1 MKKLKISIS
10 LQLGVSILIAILSIS
25 AIITSLG
32 CSDWTEIE
40 AVENNVIKPW
50 EQGPELW
57 AQYTASLR
65 AYKQREHFLVIAH
78 FDNAPAIATGE
89 KDFMRGLPDSLD
101 MVILSNA
108 DNLSSYDGED
118 MPVMREKGTKVLY
131 QVDYAGRMEEF
142 SDAAS
147 LGAYLDRVIASVKAN
162 GMDGY
167 SFTGIPY
174 QGDAARAEAAAL
186 LVQKLSADEQKT
198 LVFEGDPTFIAEA
211 DRAKVD
217 HFVLNTENTENVTDL
232 KMQVARALG
241 YAAVPAEKLLL
252 GADVSAPIMNED
264 KVEQNAVTEL
274 SARVVSLGP
283 LCGIAVHNVKKNY
296 YSAER
301 NYPLVCAAIQT
312 LNPSK

>member
-1 MKKLKISIS
+1 MKMKTITFLILLVASIAS
-10 LQLGVSILIAILSIS
+10 TA
-25 AIITSLG
+25 
-32 CSDWTEIE
+32 CSDWTDTE
-40 AVENNVIKPW
+40 AVKNNVIKPW

-78 FDNAPAIATGE
+78 FDNAPKVATGE

-101 MVILSNA
+101 MVILTNA
-108 DNLSSYDGED
+108 DNFSRYDAED
-118 MPVMREKGTKVLY
+118 MGTMREKGTKVLY

-142 SDAAS
+142 SDAAK
-147 LGAYLDRVIASVKAN
+147 LGAYLDKVVASVREN

-174 QGDAARAEAAAL
+174 EGDVARTEAAAL

-198 LVFEGDPTFIAEA
+198 LIFEGDPTFVAEA

-217 HFVLNTENTENVTDL
+217 YFVLNTENTENVTDV
-232 KMQVARALG
+232 KMQVSRALG
-241 YAAVPAEKLLL
+241 YLTIPASKLLL
-252 GADVSAPIMNED
+252 AADVAAPIMNED

-274 SARVVSLGP
+274 TTRVVSLGP
-283 LCGIAVHNVKKNY
+283 LCGLAVHNTKKNY

-301 NYPLVCAAIQT
+301 NYPLVCEAIQT

>member
-1 MKKLKISIS
+1 MKMKTITFLILLVASIAS
-10 LQLGVSILIAILSIS
+10 TA
-25 AIITSLG
+25 
-32 CSDWTEIE
+32 CSDWTDTE
-40 AVENNVIKPW
+40 AVENIVIKPW

-57 AQYTASLR
+57 AQYTQMLR
-65 AYKQREHFLVIAH
+65 DYKQREHFLVIAH

-101 MVILSNA
+101 MVLLTNA
-108 DNLSSYDGED
+108 DNFSRYDAED
-118 MPVMREKGTKVLY
+118 MATMREKGTKVLY
-131 QVDYAGRMEEF
+131 QVDYAGRMEEL
-142 SDAAS
+142 SDAAK
-147 LGAYLDRVIASVKAN
+147 LGSYLDKVVANVREN

-174 QGDAARAEAAAL
+174 EGDATRAEAAAL

-198 LVFEGDPTFIAEA
+198 LIFEGDPTFVTEA

-217 HFVLNTENTENVTDL
+217 YFVLNTENTENVTDV

-241 YAAVPAEKLLL
+241 YAAIPASKLLL
-252 GADVSAPIMNED
+252 AANVVSPMLDEE

-274 SARVVSLGP
+274 TARVVSLGP
-283 LCGIAVHNVKKNY
+283 LCGLAVHNVKKNY

-301 NYPLVCAAIQT
+301 NYPLLCEAIQM

>member
-1 MKKLKISIS
+1 MKTITFLILLVASIS
-10 LQLGVSILIAILSIS
+10 STA
-25 AIITSLG
+25 
-32 CSDWTEIE
+32 CSDWTNTE

-57 AQYTASLR
+57 AQYTQMLR
-65 AYKQREHFLVIAH
+65 DYKQREHFLVIAH

-101 MVILSNA
+101 MVLLTNA
-108 DNLSSYDGED
+108 DNFSRYDAED
-118 MPVMREKGTKVLY
+118 MATMREKGTKVLY

-142 SDAAS
+142 SDAAK
-147 LGAYLDRVIASVKAN
+147 LGAYLNKVIASVREN

-174 QGDAARAEAAAL
+174 QGDAVRAEAAAL

-198 LVFEGDPTFIAEA
+198 LIFEGDPTFVAEA

-217 HFVLNTENTENVTDL
+217 YFVLNTENTENVTDV
-232 KMQVARALG
+232 KMQVSRALG
-241 YAAVPAEKLLL
+241 YLTIPASKLLL
-252 GADVSAPIMNED
+252 AADVSAPIMNDD

-274 SARVVSLGP
+274 TARVVSLGP
-283 LCGIAVHNVKKNY
+283 LCGIAVHNTKKNY

-301 NYPLVCAAIQT
+301 NYPLVCEAIQM

>member
-1 MKKLKISIS
+1 MRLKKIIF
-10 LQLGVSILIAILSIS
+10 SILLLACAASM
-25 AIITSLG
+25 A
-32 CSDWTEIE
+32 CSDWTDTE

-78 FDNAPAIATGE
+78 FDNAPKIATGE

-108 DNLSSYDGED
+108 DNFSRYDGED

-131 QVDYAGRMEEF
+131 QVDYASRMEEL

-174 QGDAARAEAAAL
+174 QGDAVRAEAAAL

-198 LVFEGDPTFIAEA
+198 LIFEGDPTFVAEA

-217 HFVLNTENTENVTDL
+217 YFVLNTENTENVTDV

-241 YAAVPAEKLLL
+241 YLTIPASKLLL
-252 GADVSAPIMNED
+252 AADVAAPIMDEE

-274 SARVVSLGP
+274 TARVVSLGP
-283 LCGIAVHNVKKNY
+283 LCGLAVHNVKKNY

-301 NYPLVCAAIQT
+301 NYPLVCEAIQT

>member
-1 MKKLKISIS
+1 MKMKTITFLILLVASIS
-10 LQLGVSILIAILSIS
+10 STA
-25 AIITSLG
+25 
-32 CSDWTEIE
+32 CSDWTNTE
-40 AVENNVIKPW
+40 AVENKVIRPW
-50 EQGPELW
+50 EDGGDLW
-57 AQYTASLR
+57 ENYTAALR

-101 MVILSNA
+101 MVILTNA
-108 DNLSSYDGED
+108 DNFSRYDAED
-118 MPVMREKGTKVLY
+118 MATMREKGTKVLY
-131 QVDYAGRMEEF
+131 QIDYAGRMEEF
-142 SDAAS
+142 SDAAK
-147 LGAYLDRVIASVKAN
+147 LGTYLDKVIASVREN

-174 QGDAARAEAAAL
+174 EGDVARTEAAAL

-198 LVFEGDPTFIAEA
+198 LIFEGDPTFVTEA

-217 HFVLNTENTENVTDL
+217 YFVLNTENTENVTDV
-232 KMQVARALG
+232 KMQVSRALG
-241 YAAVPAEKLLL
+241 YLTIPASKLLL
-252 GADVSAPIMNED
+252 AADVSALIMNED

-274 SARVVSLGP
+274 TARVVSLGP
-283 LCGIAVHNVKKNY
+283 LCGIAVHNTKKNY

-301 NYPLVCAAIQT
+301 NYPLVCEAIQM

>member
-1 MKKLKISIS
+1 MRLKKIIF
-10 LQLGVSILIAILSIS
+10 SILLLACAASM
-25 AIITSLG
+25 A
-32 CSDWTEIE
+32 CSDWTDTE

-57 AQYTASLR
+57 AQYTQMLR
-65 AYKQREHFLVIAH
+65 DYKQREHFLVIAH

-101 MVILSNA
+101 MVILTNA
-108 DNLSSYDGED
+108 DNFSRYDSED

-142 SDAAS
+142 SDAAK
-147 LGAYLDRVIASVKAN
+147 LGAYLDKVIASVREN

-174 QGDAARAEAAAL
+174 QGDAVRAEAAAL

-198 LVFEGDPTFIAEA
+198 LIFEGDPAFVAEA

-217 HFVLNTENTENVTDL
+217 YFVLNTEATENVTDV

-241 YAAVPAEKLLL
+241 YLTIPASKLLL
-252 GADVSAPIMNED
+252 AADVAAPIMDEE

-274 SARVVSLGP
+274 TARVVSLGP
-283 LCGIAVHNVKKNY
+283 LCGLAVHNVKKNY

-301 NYPLVCAAIQT
+301 NYPLLCEAIQT

>member
-1 MKKLKISIS
+1 MKMKTITFLILLVASIAS
-10 LQLGVSILIAILSIS
+10 TA
-25 AIITSLG
+25 
-32 CSDWTEIE
+32 CSDWTNTE

-57 AQYTASLR
+57 AQYTQMLR
-65 AYKQREHFLVIAH
+65 DYKQREHFLVIAH
-78 FDNAPAIATGE
+78 FDNAPKVATGE

-101 MVILSNA
+101 MVLLTNA
-108 DNLSSYDGED
+108 DNFSKYDAED
-118 MPVMREKGTKVLY
+118 MAMMREKGTKVLY
-131 QVDYAGRMEEF
+131 QVDYAGRMEELA
-142 SDAAS
+142 DAAK
-147 LGAYLDRVIASVKAN
+147 LGAYLDKVVASVREN

-174 QGDAARAEAAAL
+174 EGDPARTEAAAL
-186 LVQKLSADEQKT
+186 LVQKLSADEQQV
-198 LVFEGDPTFIAEA
+198 LIFEGDPTFIAEA

-217 HFVLNTENTENVTDL
+217 YFVLNTEATENVTDV

-241 YAAVPAEKLLL
+241 YLTIPASKLLL
-252 GADVSAPIMNED
+252 AADVAAPIMNED

-274 SARVVSLGP
+274 TARVVSLGP
-283 LCGIAVHNVKKNY
+283 LCGLAVHNVKKNY

-301 NYPLVCAAIQT
+301 NYPLVCEAIQT

>member
-1 MKKLKISIS
+1 MKTITFL
-10 LQLGVSILIAILSIS
+10 ILLVASMAS
-25 AIITSLG
+25 TA
-32 CSDWTEIE
+32 CNDWTDTE
-40 AVENNVIKPW
+40 AVDNVVIKPW
-50 EQGPELW
+50 EQGGDLW
-57 AQYTASLR
+57 EQYTELLR

-78 FDNAPAIATGE
+78 FDNAPKIATGE

-101 MVILSNA
+101 MVILTNA
-108 DNLSSYDGED
+108 DNFSRYDAED
-118 MPVMREKGTKVLY
+118 MAVMREKGTKVLY
-131 QVDYAGRMEEF
+131 RVDYAARMEELA
-142 SDAAS
+142 DAAA

-174 QGDAARAEAAAL
+174 EGDAVRAEAAAL
-186 LVQKLSADEQKT
+186 LVQKLASDEQKT
-198 LVFEGDPTFIAEA
+198 LIFEGDPTFIAEA
-211 DRAKVD
+211 DHAKVD
-217 HFVLNTENTENVTDL
+217 YFVLNTESTENVTDL
-232 KMQVARALG
+232 KMQVSRALG

-252 GADVSAPIMNED
+252 AADVSAPIMNED

-301 NYPLVCAAIQT
+301 NYPLLCEAIQT

>member
-1 MKKLKISIS
+1 MRLKKIIF
-10 LQLGVSILIAILSIS
+10 SILLLAS
-25 AIITSLG
+25 AASMA
-32 CSDWTEIE
+32 CSDWTDTE

-57 AQYTASLR
+57 AQYTQMLR
-65 AYKQREHFLVIAH
+65 DYKQREHFLVIAH

-101 MVILSNA
+101 MVLLTNA
-108 DNLSSYDGED
+108 DNFSRYDAED
-118 MPVMREKGTKVLY
+118 MATMREKGTKVLY
-131 QVDYAGRMEEF
+131 QIDYAGRMEELA
-142 SDAAS
+142 DAAK
-147 LGAYLDRVIASVKAN
+147 LGAYLDKVLASVREN

-174 QGDAARAEAAAL
+174 QGDAVRAEAAAL
-186 LVQKLSADEQKT
+186 LIQKLSADEQKT

-217 HFVLNTENTENVTDL
+217 YFVLNTENTENVTDL
-232 KMQVARALG
+232 KMQVSRALG

-252 GADVSAPIMNED
+252 AADVSAPIMNED

-274 SARVVSLGP
+274 TARVVSLGP
-283 LCGIAVHNVKKNY
+283 LCGITVHNVKKNY

-301 NYPLVCAAIQT
+301 NYPLLCEAIQT

>member
-1 MKKLKISIS
+1 MENNKTLRSIGLSMLFGIS
-10 LQLGVSILIAILSIS
+10 LIFVS
-25 AIITSLG
+25 
-32 CSDWTEIE
+32 CDDWTQTE
-40 AVENNVIKPW
+40 AVTNTVIKPW

-78 FDNAPAIATGE
+78 FDNAPVIATGE

-101 MVILSNA
+101 MVLLTNA
-108 DNLSSYDGED
+108 DNFSRYDAED
-118 MPVMREKGTKVLY
+118 MATMREKGTKVLY
-131 QVDYAGRMEEF
+131 QVDYAGRMEEL
-142 SDAAS
+142 SDAAKI
-147 LGAYLDRVIASVKAN
+147 GAYLDKVVASVREN

-174 QGDAARAEAAAL
+174 EGDATRAEAAAL

-198 LVFEGDPTFIAEA
+198 LIFEGDPTFVAEA
-211 DRAKVD
+211 DRARVD
-217 HFVLNTENTENVTDL
+217 YFVLNTESTENVTDL
-232 KMQVARALG
+232 EMQVSRALG
-241 YAAVPAEKLLL
+241 YLTIPASKLLL
-252 GADVSAPIMNED
+252 AADVSAPIMNED

-274 SARVVSLGP
+274 TSRVVSLGP

-301 NYPLVCAAIQT
+301 NYPLLCEAIQM

>member
-1 MKKLKISIS
+1 MKMKTITFLILLVASIS
-10 LQLGVSILIAILSIS
+10 STA
-25 AIITSLG
+25 
-32 CSDWTEIE
+32 CSDWTNTE
-40 AVENNVIKPW
+40 AVENKVIRPW
-50 EQGPELW
+50 EDGGDLW
-57 AQYTASLR
+57 ENYTAALR

-101 MVILSNA
+101 MVILTNA
-108 DNLSSYDGED
+108 DNFSRYDAED
-118 MPVMREKGTKVLY
+118 MATMREKGTKVLY
-131 QVDYAGRMEEF
+131 QIDYAGRMEEF
-142 SDAAS
+142 SDAAK
-147 LGAYLDRVIASVKAN
+147 LGTYLDKVIASVREN

-174 QGDAARAEAAAL
+174 EGDVARTEAAAL

-198 LVFEGDPTFIAEA
+198 LIFEGDPTFVTEA

-217 HFVLNTENTENVTDL
+217 YFVLNTENTENVTDV
-232 KMQVARALG
+232 KMQVSRALG
-241 YAAVPAEKLLL
+241 YLTIPASKLLL
-252 GADVSAPIMNED
+252 AADVSAPIMNED

-274 SARVVSLGP
+274 TARVVSLGP
-283 LCGIAVHNVKKNY
+283 LCGIAVHNTKKNY

-301 NYPLVCAAIQT
+301 NYPLVCEAIQM

>member
-1 MKKLKISIS
+1 MKMKTITFLILLVASIS
-10 LQLGVSILIAILSIS
+10 STA
-25 AIITSLG
+25 
-32 CSDWTEIE
+32 CSDWTDTE

-57 AQYTASLR
+57 AQYTQMLR
-65 AYKQREHFLVIAH
+65 DYKQREHFLVIAH

-101 MVILSNA
+101 MVVLTNA
-108 DNLSSYDGED
+108 DNFSRYDSED

-131 QVDYAGRMEEF
+131 QVDYAGRMEEL
-142 SDAAS
+142 SDAAK
-147 LGAYLDRVIASVKAN
+147 LGAYLDKVVASVREN

-174 QGDAARAEAAAL
+174 HGDAVRAEAAAL

-198 LVFEGDPTFIAEA
+198 LIFEGDPTFVAEA

-217 HFVLNTENTENVTDL
+217 YFVLNTENTENVTDV

-241 YAAVPAEKLLL
+241 YLTIPASKLLL
-252 GADVSAPIMNED
+252 AADVSAPIMNED

-274 SARVVSLGP
+274 TARVVSLGP
-283 LCGIAVHNVKKNY
+283 LCGLAVHNVKKNY

-301 NYPLVCAAIQT
+301 NYPLLCEAIQM

>member
-1 MKKLKISIS
+1 MRLKKIIF
-10 LQLGVSILIAILSIS
+10 SILLLACAASM
-25 AIITSLG
+25 A
-32 CSDWTEIE
+32 CSDWTDTE

-57 AQYTASLR
+57 AQYTQMLR
-65 AYKQREHFLVIAH
+65 DYKQREHFLVIAH
-78 FDNAPAIATGE
+78 FDNAPKVATGE

-101 MVILSNA
+101 MVILTNA
-108 DNLSSYDGED
+108 DNFSRYDAED
-118 MPVMREKGTKVLY
+118 MATMREKGTKVLY
-131 QVDYAGRMEEF
+131 QVDYAGRMEEL
-142 SDAAS
+142 SDAAK
-147 LGAYLDRVIASVKAN
+147 LGSYLDKVVASVREN

-174 QGDAARAEAAAL
+174 EGDVARTEAAAL

-198 LVFEGDPTFIAEA
+198 LIFEGDPTFVAEA

-217 HFVLNTENTENVTDL
+217 YFVLNTENTENVTDV

-241 YAAVPAEKLLL
+241 YLTIPASKLLL
-252 GADVSAPIMNED
+252 AADVAAPIMDEE

-274 SARVVSLGP
+274 TARVVSLGP
-283 LCGIAVHNVKKNY
+283 LCGLAVHNVKKNY

-301 NYPLVCAAIQT
+301 NYPLLCEAIQT

>member
-1 MKKLKISIS
+1 MRLKKIIF
-10 LQLGVSILIAILSIS
+10 SILLLAS
-25 AIITSLG
+25 AASMA
-32 CSDWTEIE
+32 CSDWTDTE

-57 AQYTASLR
+57 AQYTQMLR
-65 AYKQREHFLVIAH
+65 DYKQREHFLVIAH

-108 DNLSSYDGED
+108 DNFSRYDGED

-131 QVDYAGRMEEF
+131 QVDYASRMEEL

-174 QGDAARAEAAAL
+174 QGDAVRAEAAAL

-198 LVFEGDPTFIAEA
+198 LIFEGDPTFVAEA

-217 HFVLNTENTENVTDL
+217 YFVLNTENTENVTDV

-241 YAAVPAEKLLL
+241 YLTIPASKLLL
-252 GADVSAPIMNED
+252 AADVAAPIMDEE

-274 SARVVSLGP
+274 TARVVSLGP
-283 LCGIAVHNVKKNY
+283 LCGLAVHNVKKNY

-301 NYPLVCAAIQT
+301 NYPLVCEAIQT
-312 LNPSK
+312 LNSSK

>member
-1 MKKLKISIS
+1 MRLKKI
-10 LQLGVSILIAILSIS
+10 ILSILLLACAAS
-25 AIITSLG
+25 MA
-32 CSDWTEIE
+32 CSDWTDTE

-57 AQYTASLR
+57 AQYTQMLR
-65 AYKQREHFLVIAH
+65 DYKQREHFLVIAH

-101 MVILSNA
+101 MVLLTNA
-108 DNLSSYDGED
+108 DNFSRYDAED
-118 MPVMREKGTKVLY
+118 MATMREKGTKVLY
-131 QVDYAGRMEEF
+131 QIDYAGRMEELA
-142 SDAAS
+142 DAAK
-147 LGAYLDRVIASVKAN
+147 LGAYLDKVIASVREN

-174 QGDAARAEAAAL
+174 QGDAVRAEAAAL

-211 DRAKVD
+211 DHAKVD
-217 HFVLNTENTENVTDL
+217 YFVLNTESTENVTDL
-232 KMQVARALG
+232 KMQVSRALG

-252 GADVSAPIMNED
+252 AADVSAPIMNED

-274 SARVVSLGP
+274 TSRVVSLGP
-283 LCGIAVHNVKKNY
+283 LCGLAVHNVKKNY

-301 NYPLVCAAIQT
+301 NYPLVCEAIQT

>member
-1 MKKLKISIS
+1 MLLCIS
-10 LQLGVSILIAILSIS
+10 LIFVS
-25 AIITSLG
+25 
-32 CSDWTEIE
+32 CDDWTQTE
-40 AVENNVIKPW
+40 AVTNTVIKPW

-101 MVILSNA
+101 MVLLTNA
-108 DNLSSYDGED
+108 DNFSRYDVED
-118 MPVMREKGTKVLY
+118 MAIMREKGTKVLY
-131 QVDYAGRMEEF
+131 QVDYAGRMEEL
-142 SDAAS
+142 SDAAK
-147 LGAYLDRVIASVKAN
+147 LGAYLDKVIASVREN

-198 LVFEGDPTFIAEA
+198 LIFEGDPTFVAEA

-217 HFVLNTENTENVTDL
+217 YFVLNTENTENVTDV

-241 YAAVPAEKLLL
+241 YLTIPASKLLL
-252 GADVSAPIMNED
+252 AADVAAPIMDEE

-274 SARVVSLGP
+274 TARVVSLGP
-283 LCGIAVHNVKKNY
+283 LCGLAVHNVKKNY

-301 NYPLVCAAIQT
+301 NYPLVCEAIQT

>member
-1 MKKLKISIS
+1 MRLKKIIF
-10 LQLGVSILIAILSIS
+10 SILLLACAASM
-25 AIITSLG
+25 A
-32 CSDWTEIE
+32 CSDWTDTE

-57 AQYTASLR
+57 DQYTQMLR
-65 AYKQREHFLVIAH
+65 DYKQREHFLVIAH

-101 MVILSNA
+101 MVLLTNA
-108 DNLSSYDGED
+108 DNFSRYDAED
-118 MPVMREKGTKVLY
+118 MATMREKGTKVLY
-131 QVDYAGRMEEF
+131 QIDYAGRMEELA
-142 SDAAS
+142 DAAK
-147 LGAYLDRVIASVKAN
+147 LGAYLDKVIASVREN

-174 QGDAARAEAAAL
+174 QGDAVRAEAAAL

-198 LVFEGDPTFIAEA
+198 LIFEGDPTFVAEA

-217 HFVLNTENTENVTDL
+217 YFVLNTENTENVTDL

-252 GADVSAPIMNED
+252 AADVSAPIMNED

-274 SARVVSLGP
+274 TSRVVSLGPLP

>member
-1 MKKLKISIS
+1 MRLKKIIF
-10 LQLGVSILIAILSIS
+10 SILLLACAASM
-25 AIITSLG
+25 A
-32 CSDWTEIE
+32 CSDWTDTE

-101 MVILSNA
+101 MVLLTNA
-108 DNLSSYDGED
+108 DNFSKYDAED
-118 MPVMREKGTKVLY
+118 MPMMREKGTKVIY
-131 QVDYAGRMEEF
+131 RVDYAGRMEEF
-142 SDAAS
+142 GDAAA

-162 GMDGY
+162 DMDGY
-167 SFTGIPY
+167 SFTGIPRM
-174 QGDAARAEAAAL
+174 GDPDRAEAAAL

-198 LVFEGDPTFIAEA
+198 LVFEGDPTFIAQA
-211 DRAKVD
+211 DHAKVD
-217 HFVLNTENTENVTDL
+217 YFVLNTESTENVTDL

-252 GADVSAPIMNED
+252 AADVSAPIMNED

-274 SARVVSLGP
+274 TSRVVSLGP
-283 LCGIAVHNVKKNY
+283 LCGIAVHNVQKNY

>member
-1 MKKLKISIS
+1 MRLKKIIF
-10 LQLGVSILIAILSIS
+10 SILLLACAASM
-25 AIITSLG
+25 A
-32 CSDWTEIE
+32 CSDWTDTE

-57 AQYTASLR
+57 AQYTQMLR
-65 AYKQREHFLVIAH
+65 DYKQREHFLVIAH

-101 MVILSNA
+101 MVLLTNA
-108 DNLSSYDGED
+108 DNFSRYDAED
-118 MPVMREKGTKVLY
+118 MATMREKGTKVLY
-131 QVDYAGRMEEF
+131 QIDYAGRMEELA
-142 SDAAS
+142 DAAK
-147 LGAYLDRVIASVKAN
+147 LGAYLDKVIASVREN

-174 QGDAARAEAAAL
+174 QGDAVRAEAAAL

-198 LVFEGDPTFIAEA
+198 LIFEGDPTFVAEA

-217 HFVLNTENTENVTDL
+217 YFVLNTENTENVTDV

-241 YAAVPAEKLLL
+241 YLTIPASKLLL
-252 GADVSAPIMNED
+252 AADVAAPIMDEE

-274 SARVVSLGP
+274 TARVVSLGP
-283 LCGIAVHNVKKNY
+283 LCGLAVHNVKKNY

-301 NYPLVCAAIQT
+301 NYPLVCEAIQT

>member
-1 MKKLKISIS
+1 MKMKTITFL
-10 LQLGVSILIAILSIS
+10 ILLVASMAS
-25 AIITSLG
+25 TA
-32 CSDWTEIE
+32 CNDWTDTE
-40 AVENNVIKPW
+40 AVDNVVIKPW
-50 EQGPELW
+50 EQGGDLW
-57 AQYTASLR
+57 EQYTELLR

-78 FDNAPAIATGE
+78 FDNAPKIATGE

-101 MVILSNA
+101 MVILTNA
-108 DNLSSYDGED
+108 DNFSRYDAED
-118 MPVMREKGTKVLY
+118 MAVMREKGTKVLY
-131 QVDYAGRMEEF
+131 RVDYAARMEELA
-142 SDAAS
+142 DAAA

-174 QGDAARAEAAAL
+174 EGDAVRAEAAAL
-186 LVQKLSADEQKT
+186 LVQKLASDEQKT
-198 LVFEGDPTFIAEA
+198 LIFEGDPTFIAEA
-211 DRAKVD
+211 DHAKVD
-217 HFVLNTENTENVTDL
+217 YFVLNTESTENVTDL
-232 KMQVARALG
+232 KMQVSRALG

-252 GADVSAPIMNED
+252 AADVSAPIMNED

-301 NYPLVCAAIQT
+301 NYPLLCEAIQT

>member
-1 MKKLKISIS
+1 MKMKTITFLILLVASIAS
-10 LQLGVSILIAILSIS
+10 TA
-25 AIITSLG
+25 
-32 CSDWTEIE
+32 CSDWTDTE

-57 AQYTASLR
+57 AQYTQMLR
-65 AYKQREHFLVIAH
+65 DYKQREHFLVIAH
-78 FDNAPAIATGE
+78 FDNAPKVATGE

-101 MVILSNA
+101 MVILTNA
-108 DNLSSYDGED
+108 DNFSRYDAED
-118 MPVMREKGTKVLY
+118 MATMREKGTKVLY
-131 QVDYAGRMEEF
+131 RVDYAARMEELA
-142 SDAAS
+142 DAAK
-147 LGAYLDRVIASVKAN
+147 LGAYLDKVIASVREN

-174 QGDAARAEAAAL
+174 QGDAVRAEAAAL

-198 LVFEGDPTFIAEA
+198 LIFEGDPTFVAKA

-217 HFVLNTENTENVTDL
+217 YFVLNTENTENVTDV

-241 YAAVPAEKLLL
+241 YLTIPASKLLL
-252 GADVSAPIMNED
+252 AADVAAPIMDEE

-274 SARVVSLGP
+274 TARVVSLGP
-283 LCGIAVHNVKKNY
+283 LCGLAVHNVKKNY

-301 NYPLVCAAIQT
+301 NYPLVCEAIQT

>member
-1 MKKLKISIS
+1 MKMKTITFLILLVASIAS
-10 LQLGVSILIAILSIS
+10 TA
-25 AIITSLG
+25 
-32 CSDWTEIE
+32 CSDWTDTE

-57 AQYTASLR
+57 AQYTQMLR
-65 AYKQREHFLVIAH
+65 DYKQREHFLVIAH
-78 FDNAPAIATGE
+78 FDNAPKVATGE

-101 MVILSNA
+101 MVILTNA
-108 DNLSSYDGED
+108 DNFSRYDAED
-118 MPVMREKGTKVLY
+118 MGTMREKGTKVLY

-142 SDAAS
+142 SDAAK
-147 LGAYLDRVIASVKAN
+147 LGAYLDKVVASVREN

-174 QGDAARAEAAAL
+174 EGDPARAEAATL
-186 LVQKLSADEQKT
+186 LVQKLSADEQQV
-198 LVFEGDPTFIAEA
+198 LIFEGDPTFIAEA

-217 HFVLNTENTENVTDL
+217 YFVLNTENTENVTDV

-241 YAAVPAEKLLL
+241 YLTIPASKLLL
-252 GADVSAPIMNED
+252 AADVAAPIMNED

-274 SARVVSLGP
+274 TTRVVSLGP
-283 LCGIAVHNVKKNY
+283 LCGLAVHNTKKNY

-301 NYPLVCAAIQT
+301 NYPLVCEAIQT

>member
-1 MKKLKISIS
+1 MKTITFLILLVASIS
-10 LQLGVSILIAILSIS
+10 STA
-25 AIITSLG
+25 
-32 CSDWTEIE
+32 CSDWTNTE
-40 AVENNVIKPW
+40 AVENKVIRPW
-50 EQGPELW
+50 EDGGDLW
-57 AQYTASLR
+57 ENYTAALR

-101 MVILSNA
+101 MVILTNA
-108 DNLSSYDGED
+108 DNFSRYDAED
-118 MPVMREKGTKVLY
+118 MATMREKGTKVLY
-131 QVDYAGRMEEF
+131 QIDYAGRMEEF
-142 SDAAS
+142 SDAAK
-147 LGAYLDRVIASVKAN
+147 LGTYLDKVIASVREN

-174 QGDAARAEAAAL
+174 EGDVARTEAAAL

-198 LVFEGDPTFIAEA
+198 LIFEGDPTFVTEA

-217 HFVLNTENTENVTDL
+217 YFVLNTENTENVTDV
-232 KMQVARALG
+232 KMQVSRALG
-241 YAAVPAEKLLL
+241 YLTIPASKLLL
-252 GADVSAPIMNED
+252 AADVSAPIMNED

-274 SARVVSLGP
+274 TARVVSLGP
-283 LCGIAVHNVKKNY
+283 LCGIAVHNTKKNY

-301 NYPLVCAAIQT
+301 NYPLVCEAIQM